1 VAETAA
7 PTALGG
13 PLAGR
18 VALVTGGGR
27 GIGAAISTELALAG
41 AAVVLTYR
49 RDADAAQALVEKLA
63 GEGATAL
70 AVEAHVDDPASSE
83 RAVATAVERFG
94 GLDVLVSNAGVASR
108 GNAVADT
115 TVDELS
121 WVLAVHAVG
130 PHQLARAALPHLRR
144 AERSDVVFVSSIAA
158 STWGANG
165 APYAMGKA
173 AVEALAHTLAREERG
188 HGVHV
193 NIVAPGL
200 TDTDMGRRLARATR
214 SVDGIHE
221 LAEDSPFGRVCAP
234 EDVARVVRFLV
245 GPEGAYVNDQRI
257 VIDGGTF

>member
-1 VAETAA
+1 MVAAS
-7 PTALGG
+7 P
-13 PLAGR
+13 PSPP
-18 VALVTGGGR
+18 VAIVTGGGR

-49 RDADAAQALVEKLA
+49 RDADAAQALVETLA

-130 PHQLARAALPHLRR
+130 PHQLVRAALPHLRR

-214 SVDGIHE
+214 SVDDIHE